1 MEDDWFVRCFYEYKR
16 IEGKGLCYFPTLT
29 FDKEH
34 LPIWDG
40 DGHSF
45 PCFDLTLIKRFRD
58 KLRTYLKRDLY
69 HREVWNDEKQKF
81 ETKLVPRRKGSKLID
96 GDVLVW
102 NGIDFTPENTIRY
115 ICCPE
120 FGGKKGRPHYHMLL
134 FVPFF
139 IPIKLMK
146 EVFQLAWTNGM
157 VMYSP
162 EYGAILSSDR
172 GTQYVMK
179 YVNKPSGWYKKYGID
194 AYEAFLH
201 NEIKRCQFR
210 LEKKSPFS
218 SSAEICEME
227 KQLED
232 ARDHY
237 RDFKR
242 HCPRHCQSTYFGVDG
257 VDYFKNEDGSWN
269 IEKLIDGQIRLSSM
283 VSDSK
288 KPVLEYTMPDYYARK
303 IFYQKDA
310 FDLYQRTPLAN
321 EVFAL
326 RWQMS
331 LERRREKFAPYFATA
346 EALKAH
352 VDYLPGANEI
362 DWSEAFSIFH
372 DFMDGRTMD
381 DLILYD
387 MVYRGIDFDFDD
399 EGNLVHP
406 LADAVMDMPRDM
418 ALQFLRD
425 NALDFM
431 IAQRSIDRAPDPKPE
446 KYHRIQATTTGY
458 GFNDLPCFKGFDEV
472 LQFIEETEGY
482 IGEAVQAAYDKK
494 IEEQINYLD
503 IVSPYLNQL
512 AYEGEI

>member
-1 MEDDWFVRCFYEYKR
+1 MQDDWFVRCFYEYKR

-29 FDKEH
+29 FDNEH
-34 LPIWDG
+34 LPIWDA

-81 ETKLVPRRKGSKLID
+81 ETKLVPRRKGSKPID

-102 NGIDFTPENTIRY
+102 NGIDFNSENTIRY

-146 EVFQLAWTNGM
+146 EVLKLAWTNGM

-162 EYGAILSSDR
+162 EYGAVLSSDR

-179 YVNKPSGWYKKYGID
+179 YVTKPSGWYKKYGID

-201 NEIKRCQFR
+201 NEIKR
-210 LEKKSPFS
+210 
-218 SSAEICEME
+218 AE
-227 KQLED
+227 
-232 ARDHY
+232 ARQIGADDSEVEAAREHY
-237 RDFKR
+237 KDFKR

-257 VDYFKNEDGSWN
+257 VDYFKNDDGSWN
-269 IEKLIDGQIRLSSM
+269 MMKLVDGQIRLSGMSADSM
-283 VSDSK
+283 

-310 FDLYQRTPLAN
+310 YDLYQRTPLAH

-352 VDYLPGANEI
+352 VEYLPGANEI

-387 MVYRGIDFDFDD
+387 MVYRGIDFDFTDD
-399 EGNLVHP
+399 GDLEHP
-406 LADAVMDMPRDM
+406 LAEAVVGMPRDK

-431 IAQRSIDRAPDPKPE
+431 IAQRSIDRVPDPKPE

-458 GFNDLPCFKGFDEV
+458 YFNDLPCFKGFDEV

-503 IVSPYLNQL
+503 NVSPYLNSMC
-512 AYEGEI
+512 YEGEI